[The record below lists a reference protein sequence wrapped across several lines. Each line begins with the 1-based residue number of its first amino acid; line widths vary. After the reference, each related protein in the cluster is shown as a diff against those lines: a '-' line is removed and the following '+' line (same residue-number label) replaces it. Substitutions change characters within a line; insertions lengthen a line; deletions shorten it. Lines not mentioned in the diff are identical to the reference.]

1 MAREKYPSPNNR
13 APLSPLSPR
22 LNWARTRPLVRRPAV
37 CRPTRCLNR
46 PTAMLSQTRHLLQTS
61 QGRYATDAELA
72 FFESYAQSYRLRLQT
87 YRKLQSLEREI
98 IVQVFRRLKANNP
111 QVFQRGSQDFTQK
124 WQRDTIWV
132 LRFSALAMLFDDTDA
147 LRDRLLLWFQTVM
160 RAFGSLQVT
169 RMTYES
175 MQVVVRQLFDPQE
188 AELLCHVLEVNR
200 ETFDLP
206 DP

>member
-1 MAREKYPSPNNR
+1 
-13 APLSPLSPR
+13 
-22 LNWARTRPLVRRPAV
+22 
-37 CRPTRCLNR
+37 
-46 PTAMLSQTRHLLQTS
+46 MLSQTRQLLQTS

-111 QVFQRGSQDFTQK
+111 QVFQRGSQDITQK

-132 LRFSALAMLFDDTDA
+132 LRFSALAMLFDDTDI
-147 LRDRLLLWFQTVM
+147 LRDRLLLWFQTIM
-160 RAFGSLQVT
+160 RAFSLLQVT
-169 RMTYES
+169 RMTYEA
-175 MQVVVRQLFDPQE
+175 MQVVVRQLFEPQE
-188 AELLCHVLEVNR
+188 AELLCTVLEVNR